1 MKLHTG
7 DTVVVISGKDKGKT
21 GSIMRVIPA
30 RNRVVVGGINMRTR
44 HIKKTYQEAGRIVKY
59 EASLNASKVMLLD
72 PKTKKPTRIGF
83 AVKDGKKVRIAK
95 RSGEVVRK
103 VAAPKKAA
111 AAKSVP
117 EKKEKKTDTAEKPV
131 AKPSEGRPSSA
142 PSPFA
147 KASGDKSGTTEGRPS
162 SAPAGTTEGRPTKQ
176 PFWKKLQ
183 FGSAESEGGPDE
195 ARSKQDHTIP
205 SQTIPPKTSGR
216 GS

>member
-21 GSIMRVIPA
+21 GSIMRVIHA
-30 RNRVVVGGINMRTR
+30 RNHVVVGGINMRTR

-59 EASLNASKVMLLD
+59 EASMNASKVMLVD

-83 AVKDGKKVRIAK
+83 AIKEGKKVRIAK

-103 VAAPKKAA
+103 VAAPRPASSGQA
-111 AAKSVP
+111 
-117 EKKEKKTDTAEKPV
+117 KKTDA
-131 AKPSEGRPSSA
+131 S
-142 PSPFA
+142 
-147 KASGDKSGTTEGRPS
+147 KA
-162 SAPAGTTEGRPTKQ
+162 APAKKEEVKKEAPTGKPTKQ

-183 FGSAESEGGPDE
+183 FGSAEGEGGAPPDE

-205 SQTIPPKTSGR
+205 SQNIPPKTSGR